1 MSTRSLLIFV
11 GLSGAV
17 MVALGAYGAHEL
29 KGAVDSGLLS
39 MFQKG
44 VRYQSSHTLALFGT
58 AIFLM
63 HYPKSQWMKIAASA
77 FCIGIILFSGSLY
90 IAVFMGIE
98 SIKILTPLGGVAF
111 IAGWLSLSWAAYR
124 DIPLHKA

>member
-1 MSTRSLLIFV
+1 MSARSLLIFV

-29 KGAVDSGLLS
+29 KGAIDSGLLS

-44 VRYQSSHTLALFGT
+44 VRYQSTHTLALFGT

-63 HYPKSQWMKIAASA
+63 HYPQSRWIKVAAAA
-77 FCIGIILFSGSLY
+77 FCVGIILFSGSLY
-90 IAVFMGIE
+90 LTVFIGIE
-98 SIKILTPLGGVAF
+98 SVKILTPFGGVAF
-111 IAGWLSLSWAAYR
+111 IVGWSSLSWAAYW
-124 DIPLHKA
+124 DIPLSRV